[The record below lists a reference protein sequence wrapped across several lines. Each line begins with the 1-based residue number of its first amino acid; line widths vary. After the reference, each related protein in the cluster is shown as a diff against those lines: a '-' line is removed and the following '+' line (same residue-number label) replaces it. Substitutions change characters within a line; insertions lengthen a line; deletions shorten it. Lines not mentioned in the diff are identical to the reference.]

1 MPRTTLVALLL
12 FAVPALVRAQAPSY
26 DQAIRASAA
35 LRLAAPAPLVPEH
48 RAIAADLMVRARRR
62 DRATGTTLMIIG
74 AGGIVAGAIVGGTGG
89 ALLVVGGLG
98 VGAYGVYLY
107 QP

>member
-1 MPRTTLVALLL
+1 
-12 FAVPALVRAQAPSY
+12 
-26 DQAIRASAA
+26 
-35 LRLAAPAPLVPEH
+35 
-48 RAIAADLMVRARRR
+48 
-62 DRATGTTLMIIG
+62 MIIG